1 MILNKKIDVND
12 IEYKIKKYVSSEA
25 FSEKS

>member
-12 IEYKIKKYVSSEA
+12 IEYKIEKYVSSEA
-25 FSEKS
+25 FPEKS